1 MPEAAMSQAYLS
13 SEAAASKETTEPEIG
28 RMLKRYLRADLRPD
42 FRQHLHLRL
51 QDPFAKGANG
61 GFKPSTLCVGLGALW
76 LVTLVGFVYFNFM
89 RA

>member
-1 MPEAAMSQAYLS
+1 MLQPPLS
-13 SEAAASKETTEPEIG
+13 SDSPASKQTTEPEIG

-42 FRQHLHLRL
+42 FPQHLLLKL

-61 GFKPSTLCVGLGALW
+61 RFKPSTLCVGLGALW

>member
-1 MPEAAMSQAYLS
+1 MSRASLS
-13 SEAAASKETTEPEIG
+13 SDPPIAQQITEPEIG

-42 FRQHLHLRL
+42 FRQHLLLKL

>member
-1 MPEAAMSQAYLS
+1 MSQASLS
-13 SEAAASKETTEPEIG
+13 SDPLASKQTTEPEIG
-28 RMLKRYLRADLRPD
+28 RILKRYLRADLRPD
-42 FRQHLHLRL
+42 FRQYLLLKL

-76 LVTLVGFVYFNFM
+76 LVTLVGFVYFNFV